1 MSARHKARKRA
12 LDYLYEAD
20 IKKVDPSYLLQQRP
34 VEDLSEATYAS
45 QLLAG
50 ISDKRRK
57 LDEFITT
64 YAEGWD
70 LDRMPV
76 IDRNILRLS
85 LYEAL
90 YTDLDSSIALN
101 EALTLAKELSTE
113 ESSSYIHGVFSRIV
127 ALKDG
132 LVL

>member
-50 ISDKRRK
+50 ISEKRRK

-90 YTDLDSSIALN
+90 YTDLDPSIALN

-113 ESSSYIHGVFSRIV
+113 ESSSYIHGVFSRIA

>member
-50 ISDKRRK
+50 ISEKRRK

-70 LDRMPV
+70 LDRMP
-76 IDRNILRLS
+76 
-85 LYEAL
+85 
-90 YTDLDSSIALN
+90 SSA
-101 EALTLAKELSTE
+101 
-113 ESSSYIHGVFSRIV
+113 
-127 ALKDG
+127 
-132 LVL
+132 